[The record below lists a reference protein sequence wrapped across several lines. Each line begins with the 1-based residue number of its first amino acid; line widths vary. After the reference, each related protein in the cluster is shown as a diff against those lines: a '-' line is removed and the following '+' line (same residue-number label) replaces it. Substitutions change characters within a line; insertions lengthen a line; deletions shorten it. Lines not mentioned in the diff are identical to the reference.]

1 MRRQIL
7 DGESQADTVAEWIED
22 LVLDTLDAHAAEGAH
37 PEDWDLGGLT
47 EALHRQFDIKMPAAQ
62 YEEVA
67 SRESLASLVG
77 DAVKERYAQRERE
90 LGDEIM
96 RALER
101 HEMLIVIDTQW
112 KDHLLSIDHLK
123 EGIGLRGYGQRDPL
137 TEYKKE
143 AFDLFQDMVERTKA
157 IVVER
162 LFKVQVVR
170 DTPMELPNITA
181 WADAQESRGPLPGE
195 LRPDGRTPPMP
206 GSPPAPPPRPA
217 PAPRTPTG
225 EKIGRN
231 DPCYCG
237 SGKKYKKCHL
247 LQDQR

>member
-1 MRRQIL
+1 IYGMRRQIL
-7 DGESQADTVAEWIED
+7 DGESQADNVAEWIDD
-22 LVLDTLDAHAAEGAH
+22 LVIGALDGYAAEGAH

-47 EALHRQFDIKMPAAQ
+47 EALHRQFDVKIPAAQ
-62 YEEVA
+62 YDEVV
-67 SRESLASLVG
+67 SREGLTELVQE
-77 DAVKERYAQRERE
+77 AVKQRYAARESE
-90 LGDEIM
+90 LGEELM

-143 AFDLFQDMVERTKA
+143 AFDLFQDMVERVKA

-170 DTPMELPNITA
+170 NAPMELPTITA
-181 WADAQESRGPLPGE
+181 WADAQESRGALPD
-195 LRPDGRTPPMP
+195 DGLGR
-206 GSPPAPPPRPA
+206 SAPAATATAPRPA
-217 PAPRTPTG
+217 AASSRTPTG
-225 EKIGRN
+225 QKIGRN
-231 DPCYCG
+231 DPCHCG
-237 SGKKYKKCHL
+237 SGKKFK
-247 LQDQR
+247 

>member
-1 MRRQIL
+1 MNKQREIIYGMRREIL
-7 DGESQADTVAEWIED
+7 DGESQADNVAEWIDD
-22 LVLDTLDAHAAEGAH
+22 LVVGTLDGYAAEGAH

-47 EALHRQFDIKMPAAQ
+47 EALHRQFDVKIPAAQ
-62 YEEVA
+62 YDEVV
-67 SRESLASLVG
+67 SREGLSELVSE
-77 DAVKERYAQRERE
+77 AVKERYAQRERE
-90 LGDEIM
+90 LGEELM

-157 IVVER
+157 AVVER

-170 DTPMELPNITA
+170 DAPIEMPVMTA
-181 WADAQESRGPLPGE
+181 WANTREGRGEMPD
-195 LRPDGRTPPMP
+195 DGRGLAT
-206 GSPPAPPPRPA
+206 PA
-217 PAPRTPTG
+217 PAATAAAPRPTSRTPT
-225 EKIGRN
+225 
-231 DPCYCG
+231 
-237 SGKKYKKCHL
+237 
-247 LQDQR
+247 